1 MSRQGVSTE
10 RTGRSAIVI
19 GGGVIGITTA
29 YCLAKEGWKVTVLE
43 RESDAGLGTSRA
55 NGGLVSLGLGHPWN
69 SPSTPLTVLRWLGR
83 EQSPFLLRA
92 KALPGMASW
101 GLRFLLNCRPAAR
114 SEERR
119 VGKEGVST
127 GRFRGSP

>member
-1 MSRQGVSTE
+1 MSKRHARSNSPRPIAGPDGVMSRQGVSTE

-69 SPSTPLTVLRWLGR
+69 SPSTPLTEIGR
-83 EQSPFLLRA
+83 A
-92 KALPGMASW
+92 H
-101 GLRFLLNCRPAAR
+101 
-114 SEERR
+114 
-119 VGKEGVST
+119 V
-127 GRFRGSP
+127 